1 MKTLVVGCVLCSLVA
16 VCPSD
21 AAKCLRNVVS
31 LEVVDSLLKR
41 LCRNCRVKE
50 KRIINLKVKIGR
62 GGQGLEGVG
71 RGGQRVVIN

>member
-21 AAKCLRNVVS
+21 AAKCLRNFVS

-62 GGQGLEGVG
+62 GGHNVKFVELAEGG
-71 RGGQRVVIN
+71 IT

>member
-16 VCPSD
+16 
-21 AAKCLRNVVS
+21 AKCLRNFVS

-62 GGQGLEGVG
+62 GGQGWAE
-71 RGGQRVVIN
+71 GGQGWAQALLY